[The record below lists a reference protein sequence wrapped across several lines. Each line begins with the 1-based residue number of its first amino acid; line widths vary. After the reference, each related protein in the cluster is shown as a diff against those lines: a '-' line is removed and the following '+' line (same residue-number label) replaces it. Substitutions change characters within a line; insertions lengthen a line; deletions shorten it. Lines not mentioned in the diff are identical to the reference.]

1 MNHGLPQFLGT
12 GLSLRLTNCGVM
24 GCAVI
29 VKNQW
34 MIRRDIGYTLL
45 KVADWVATSRHYVAQ
60 ELVRVGYCASGAINK
75 PVLNASPRIDKA
87 CAIARSKRPD
97 VQALHAFRA
106 TVE

>member
-1 MNHGLPQFLGT
+1 MNHGLPQFFGA

-45 KVADWVATSRHYVAQ
+45 KV
-60 ELVRVGYCASGAINK
+60 
-75 PVLNASPRIDKA
+75 
-87 CAIARSKRPD
+87 
-97 VQALHAFRA
+97 
-106 TVE
+106 